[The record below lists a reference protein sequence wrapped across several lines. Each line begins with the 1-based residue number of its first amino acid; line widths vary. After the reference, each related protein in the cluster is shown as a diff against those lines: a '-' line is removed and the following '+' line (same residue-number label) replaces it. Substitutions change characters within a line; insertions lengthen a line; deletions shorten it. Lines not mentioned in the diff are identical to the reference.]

1 MKTKLFSAAMSIA
14 TLTASFGFPISSIS
28 ANSGQSTQSQSP
40 RSLAPRSYPRLV
52 GRATTADAKFALA
65 AAQAAFNSK
74 AWHLYDPAAADFVKA
89 KTKALI
95 AWPETENVAVD
106 PKFLESKT
114 GGEAIKSSFL
124 QIKPVDG
131 VRFALRQKPMN
142 WQGDWFDVFL
152 VNSKDDTAKIFDTLG
167 QEDLN
172 SKPLP
177 GFKRVSGD
185 AWQKPWLLR
194 NAKNEHVLFIDT
206 GHPAE
211 YLCQWNVTVPSKTGS
226 PSELCKIQFC
236 PPSEKI
242 VQLIPRGALRDL
254 AVLLDKIIGNPK
266 ESEGTMQATP
276 RLRLSVAHTW
286 GNVLYRP
293 WAVAEPSMSRTEV
306 DALLKR
312 WSRGS
317 KVYAAQY
324 AQIKPAYESAK
335 LQLSN
340 YYEHNFGKSKREAQ
354 AMSSKILDRTYRT
367 HFSPWSG

>member
-1 MKTKLFSAAMSIA
+1 MKTKLFSAALIIA
-14 TLTASFGFPISSIS
+14 ALTTTFGFPISSKS
-28 ANSGQSTQSQSP
+28 ANSTKAAQSP
-40 RSLAPRSYPRLV
+40 SPRAYPRLV
-52 GRATTADAKFALA
+52 GRATTADAKLALT

-74 AWHLYDPAAADFVKA
+74 AWHLYDPEAADVVRA

-95 AWPETENVAVD
+95 AWPEAENVAVD

-114 GGEAIKSSFL
+114 GGEAIKASFL
-124 QIKPVDG
+124 QIKAVDG
-131 VRFALRQKPMN
+131 NRFALRQKPMN
-142 WQGDWFDVFL
+142 WQGDWFDVYL
-152 VNSKDDTAKIFDTLG
+152 VNSRDDTTKIFDTLSL
-167 QEDLN
+167 EDLY
-172 SKPLP
+172 SKSLP
-177 GFKRVSGD
+177 GYKMVSCD

-194 NAKNEHVLFIDT
+194 NVKNEHVLFIDT

-211 YLCQWNVTVPSKTGS
+211 YLCEWIVTVPSKTGS

-236 PPSEKI
+236 PRSEKI
-242 VQLIPRGALRDL
+242 VRLVPQGALRNL
-254 AVLLDKIIGNPK
+254 AVLLDKIIGIPK
-266 ESEGTMQATP
+266 ESEGSTQATP

-293 WAVAEPSMSRTEV
+293 WAVAEPSLSRIEV
-306 DALLKR
+306 DALLKT

-317 KVYAAQY
+317 KIYAAQY
-324 AQIKPAYESAK
+324 AQIKPTYESAK
-335 LQLSN
+335 LQLAN